1 MASGA
6 PPGTGAS
13 PVRRLGLCCT
23 TVRGLYAI
31 VDTDFLIARGIP
43 VLAFAERLLEARP
56 AAIQLRAK
64 GSGAR
69 DTLQLAC
76 LLGTRCEALGIP
88 FFVNDRPDLALLAG
102 AACGVHLGQ
111 TDLRLEDVRR
121 LAPTLPVGLSTHR
134 PEEVERALGD
144 KPTYLAFGPVFATRS
159 KADAE
164 PVVGL
169 AALART
175 AERCRRAG
183 VPIVA
188 IGGIDEARAPA
199 VAAVADAAAV
209 ISALLPPAGLSEVA
223 ARARRLHRA
232 LGGSEP

>member
-1 MASGA
+1 M
-6 PPGTGAS
+6 
-13 PVRRLGLCCT
+13 
-23 TVRGLYAI
+23 RGLYAI
-31 VDTDFLIARGIP
+31 VDTDFLEARGIAP
-43 VLAFAERLLEARP
+43 LAFAEQLLLARP

-64 GSGAR
+64 GARAR
-69 DTLQLAC
+69 DTLDLAR
-76 LLGTRCEALGIP
+76 LLAARCEALGIP
-88 FFVNDRPDLALLAG
+88 FFINDRPDLALLAG
-102 AACGVHLGQ
+102 GAGVHLGQ
-111 TDLRLEDVRR
+111 TDLRPEDVRR
-121 LAPTLPVGLSTHR
+121 LAPALRVGVSTHR
-134 PEEVERALGD
+134 PEEVERALEEG
-144 KPTYLAFGPVFATRS
+144 PTYLAFGPVFATRS

-223 ARARRLHRA
+223 TRARRLHRA

>member
-1 MASGA
+1 M
-6 PPGTGAS
+6 
-13 PVRRLGLCCT
+13 
-23 TVRGLYAI
+23 RGLYAI
-31 VDTDFLIARGIP
+31 VDTDFLSARGIP

-64 GSGAR
+64 GAGAR
-69 DTLQLAC
+69 DTLELAR
-76 LLGTRCEALGIP
+76 LLAARCNGLEVP
-88 FFVNDRPDLALLAG
+88 FFVNDRPDLALLVG
-102 AACGVHLGQ
+102 EGCGVHLGQ

-121 LAPTLPVGLSTHR
+121 LAPTLRVGLSTHR
-134 PEEVERALGD
+134 PQEVERALED
-144 KPTYLAFGPVFATRS
+144 KPSYLAFGPVFATRS

-169 AALART
+169 AALAST

-183 VPIVA
+183 VPVVA
-188 IGGIDEARAPA
+188 IGGIDEERAAA
-199 VAAVADAAAV
+199 VAAVAGAGAI
-209 ISALLPPAGLSEVA
+209 ISALLPPVGLSEVT

>member
-1 MASGA
+1 M
-6 PPGTGAS
+6 
-13 PVRRLGLCCT
+13 
-23 TVRGLYAI
+23 RGLYAI
-31 VDTDFLIARGIP
+31 VDTDFLTARGVP
-43 VLAFAERLLEARP
+43 VQAFAERLLEARP

-64 GSGAR
+64 GAGAR
-69 DTLQLAC
+69 DTLDLAH
-76 LLGTRCEALGIP
+76 LLAARCEVLGIP

-121 LAPTLPVGLSTHR
+121 LAPELPAGISTHR

-144 KPTYLAFGPVFATRS
+144 KPAYLAFGPVFATRS
-159 KADAE
+159 KANAE

-169 AALART
+169 AALANT

-183 VPIVA
+183 VPVVA
-188 IGGIDEARAPA
+188 IGGIDEERASA
-199 VAAVADAAAV
+199 VAAVAGAGAV
-209 ISALLPPAGLSEVA
+209 IAALLPPGGLSEVTT
-223 ARARRLHRA
+223 RARRLHRA